1 MTPEGG
7 NCAHRVALLA
17 VAASVIATL
26 LAFTNSALAQTAG
39 TATAVQGQ
47 VQLQRAGATSNL
59 TQGAAIQVGDRIV
72 TGPNSSAT
80 ITLTDQSRL
89 EIRDSST
96 VTIDQHLV
104 GAGGRVN
111 TQIGLVSGLLRSFV
125 HLTSAGGVPNFSVH
139 TPNAIAAARGT
150 TYDTDYRAG
159 IQRPAYPNCAD
170 FTDVSVS
177 EGVVEVRN
185 ALNTTTPAVEVRPG
199 YTTSVPCA
207 LAPLLPAAVGT
218 TGGGGVGGF
227 TGVSPGGSSAPPPP
241 LPPPPPPPPS
251 GGGFPG

>member
-1 MTPEGG
+1 M
-7 NCAHRVALLA
+7 
-17 VAASVIATL
+17 
-26 LAFTNSALAQTAG
+26 
-39 TATAVQGQ
+39 
-47 VQLQRAGATSNL
+47 QLQRAGATSNL
-59 TQGAAIQVGDRIV
+59 AQGTAIQVGDRIV

-80 ITLTDQSRL
+80 ITLSDQSRL
-89 EIRDSST
+89 EIHDSST
-96 VTIDQHLV
+96 VTIDQHLI
-104 GAGGRVN
+104 GAGGRVS

-159 IQRPAYPNCAD
+159 IQRPGYPNCAK

-185 ALNTTTPAVEVRPG
+185 TLNTSAPAVEVQAG

-207 LAPLLPAAVGT
+207 LAPLQPAAIGT

-241 LPPPPPPPPS
+241 PLSPPPPPPPPS